1 MKTQSAAFRY
11 AKATLAY
18 ANENK
23 FSDKVA
29 KEMQELIQLYEI
41 NSQLNR
47 LLSNPF
53 LSNTKKQSI
62 LRSIVPNAS
71 DVTLKLLNLLTSN
84 NRLFLLKEVANS
96 YIHLFTEQQ
105 GELNATVI
113 SAFPLSHSLEK
124 EIHNKLEAFSGKK
137 IHLEKKIDKSLL
149 GGFILK
155 ISGMEFNSSLAH
167 KLKTFRA
174 KLTTNNVY

>member
-1 MKTQSAAFRY
+1 MKSTRTAFRY

-29 KEMQELIQLYEI
+29 KEMQELIELHE
-41 NSQLNR
+41 SSRQLNG

-53 LSNTKKQSI
+53 LPNTKKQSI
-62 LRSIVPNAS
+62 LRSIVPNPS
-71 DVTLKLLNLLTSN
+71 DVTQKLLSLLISN
-84 NRLFLLKEVANS
+84 NRLFLLKEVAKS
-96 YIHLFTEQQ
+96 YINLFNEQQ

-113 SAFPLSHSLEK
+113 SAIPLTQNLEK
-124 EIHNKLEAFSGKK
+124 QIHDKLEDFSGKK
-137 IHLEKKIDKSLL
+137 IFLLNKIDKSLL

-155 ISGMEFNSSLAH
+155 IGDMEFNSSLVY
-167 KLKTFRA
+167 KLKKFKA
-174 KLTTNNVY
+174 KLTSNIM

>member
-1 MKTQSAAFRY
+1 MKSTRTAFRY

-29 KEMQELIQLYEI
+29 KEMQELIELHE
-41 NSQLNR
+41 SSRQLNG

-53 LSNTKKQSI
+53 LPNTKKQSI
-62 LRSIVPNAS
+62 LRSIVPNPS
-71 DVTLKLLNLLTSN
+71 DVTQKLLSLLISN
-84 NRLFLLKEVANS
+84 NRLFLLKEVAKS
-96 YIHLFTEQQ
+96 YINLFNEQQ

-113 SAFPLSHSLEK
+113 SAIPLTQNLEK
-124 EIHNKLEAFSGKK
+124 QIHGKLEDFSGKK
-137 IHLEKKIDKSLL
+137 IFLLNKIDKSLL

-155 ISGMEFNSSLAH
+155 IGDMEFNSSLAY
-167 KLKTFRA
+167 KLKTFKA
-174 KLTTNNVY
+174 KLTSNIM

>member
-1 MKTQSAAFRY
+1 MKSTRTAFRY

-29 KEMQELIQLYEI
+29 KEMQELIELHE
-41 NSQLNR
+41 SSRQLNG

-53 LSNTKKQSI
+53 LPNTKKQSI
-62 LRSIVPNAS
+62 LRSIVPNPS
-71 DVTLKLLNLLTSN
+71 DVTLKLLSLLISN
-84 NRLFLLKEVANS
+84 NRLFLLKEVAKS
-96 YIHLFTEQQ
+96 YINLFNEQQ

-113 SAFPLSHSLEK
+113 SAIPLTQNLEK
-124 EIHNKLEAFSGKK
+124 QIHGKLEDFSGKK
-137 IHLEKKIDKSLL
+137 ISLLNKIDKSLL

-155 ISGMEFNSSLAH
+155 IGDMEFNSSLAY
-167 KLKTFRA
+167 KLKTFKA
-174 KLTTNNVY
+174 KLTSNTI

>member
-1 MKTQSAAFRY
+1 MKSTRTAFRY

-29 KEMQELIQLYEI
+29 EEMQELIELHE
-41 NSQLNR
+41 SSRQLNG

-53 LSNTKKQSI
+53 LPNTKKQSI
-62 LRSIVPNAS
+62 LRSIVPNPS
-71 DVTLKLLNLLTSN
+71 DVTQKLLSLLISN
-84 NRLFLLKEVANS
+84 NRLFLLKEVAKS
-96 YIHLFTEQQ
+96 YINLFNEQQ

-113 SAFPLSHSLEK
+113 SAIPLTQNLEK
-124 EIHNKLEAFSGKK
+124 QIHGKLEDFTGKK
-137 IHLEKKIDKSLL
+137 ISLLNKIDKSLL

-155 ISGMEFNSSLAH
+155 IGDMEFNSSLAY
-167 KLKTFRA
+167 KLKTFKA
-174 KLTTNNVY
+174 KLTSNSV

>member
-1 MKTQSAAFRY
+1 MKSTRTAFRY

-29 KEMQELIQLYEI
+29 EEMQELIELHE
-41 NSQLNR
+41 SSRQLNG

-53 LSNTKKQSI
+53 LPNTKKQSI
-62 LRSIVPNAS
+62 LRSIVPNPS
-71 DVTLKLLNLLTSN
+71 DVTKKLLSLLISN
-84 NRLFLLKEVANS
+84 NRLFLLKEVAKS
-96 YIHLFTEQQ
+96 YINLFNEQQ

-113 SAFPLSHSLEK
+113 SAIPLTQNLEK
-124 EIHNKLEAFSGKK
+124 QIHGKLEDFSGKK
-137 IHLEKKIDKSLL
+137 ISLLNKIDKSLL

-155 ISGMEFNSSLAH
+155 IGDMEFNSSLAY
-167 KLKTFRA
+167 KLKTFKA
-174 KLTTNNVY
+174 KLTSNIM

>member
-1 MKTQSAAFRY
+1 MKSTRTAFRY

-29 KEMQELIQLYEI
+29 KEMQELIELHE
-41 NSQLNR
+41 SSRQLNG

-53 LSNTKKQSI
+53 LPNTKKQSI
-62 LRSIVPNAS
+62 LRSIVPNPS
-71 DVTLKLLNLLTSN
+71 DVTQKLLSLLISN
-84 NRLFLLKEVANS
+84 NRLFLLKEVAKS
-96 YIHLFTEQQ
+96 YINLFNEQQ

-113 SAFPLSHSLEK
+113 SAIPLTQNLEK
-124 EIHNKLEAFSGKK
+124 QIHYKLEDFSGKK
-137 IHLEKKIDKSLL
+137 ISLLNKIDKSLL

-155 ISGMEFNSSLAH
+155 IGDMEFNSSLAY
-167 KLKTFRA
+167 KLKTFKA
-174 KLTTNNVY
+174 KLTSNSM

>member
-1 MKTQSAAFRY
+1 MKSTRTAFRY
-11 AKATLAY
+11 AKATLDY

-29 KEMQELIQLYEI
+29 KEMQGLIELYE
-41 NSQLNR
+41 SSKQLNG

-53 LSNTKKQSI
+53 LPNKKKQLI
-62 LRSIVPNAS
+62 LRSIVPNSS
-71 DVTLKLLNLLTSN
+71 DVTQKLLNLLTSN
-84 NRLFLLKEVANS
+84 SRLFLLKEVAKS
-96 YIHLFTEQQ
+96 YIQLFSEQQ

-113 SAFPLSHSLEK
+113 SAIPLTQNLEK
-124 EIHNKLEAFSGKK
+124 QIHNKLEDYSGKK
-137 IHLEKKIDKSLL
+137 IYLLNKIDKSLL

-155 ISGMEFNSSLAH
+155 IGDMEFNSSLAF

-174 KLTTNNVY
+174 KLTSNSM

>member
-1 MKTQSAAFRY
+1 MKSTRTAFRY

-29 KEMQELIQLYEI
+29 KEMQELIELHE
-41 NSQLNR
+41 SSRQLNG

-53 LSNTKKQSI
+53 LPNTKKQSI
-62 LRSIVPNAS
+62 LRSIVPNPS
-71 DVTLKLLNLLTSN
+71 DVTQKLLSLLISN
-84 NRLFLLKEVANS
+84 NRLFLLKEVAKS
-96 YIHLFTEQQ
+96 YINLFNEQQ

-113 SAFPLSHSLEK
+113 SAIPLTQNLEK
-124 EIHNKLEAFSGKK
+124 QIHGKLEDFSGKK
-137 IHLEKKIDKSLL
+137 IFLLNKIDKSLL

-155 ISGMEFNSSLAH
+155 IGDMEFNSSLAY
-167 KLKTFRA
+167 KLKTFKA
-174 KLTTNNVY
+174 KLTSNSM

>member
-1 MKTQSAAFRY
+1 MKSTRTAFRY
-11 AKATLAY
+11 AKATLDY

-29 KEMQELIQLYEI
+29 KEMQGLIELYE
-41 NSQLNR
+41 SSKQLKG

-53 LSNTKKQSI
+53 LPNKKKQLI
-62 LRSIVPNAS
+62 LRSIVPNSS
-71 DVTLKLLNLLTSN
+71 DVTQKLLNLLTSN
-84 NRLFLLKEVANS
+84 SRLFLLKEVAKS
-96 YIHLFTEQQ
+96 YIKLFSEQQ

-113 SAFPLSHSLEK
+113 SAIPLTQNLEK
-124 EIHNKLEAFSGKK
+124 QIHNKLEDYSGKK
-137 IHLEKKIDKSLL
+137 IYLLNKIDKSLL

-155 ISGMEFNSSLAH
+155 IGDMEFNSSLAF

-174 KLTTNNVY
+174 KLTSNSM

>member
-1 MKTQSAAFRY
+1 MKPTRTAFRY

-29 KEMQELIQLYEI
+29 KEMQGLIELYE
-41 NSQLNR
+41 SSKQLKG

-53 LSNTKKQSI
+53 LPNKKKQLI
-62 LRSIVPNAS
+62 LRSIVPNSS
-71 DVTLKLLNLLTSN
+71 DVTQKLLNLLTSN
-84 NRLFLLKEVANS
+84 SRLFLLKEVAKS
-96 YIHLFTEQQ
+96 YIQLFSEQQ

-113 SAFPLSHSLEK
+113 SAIPLTQNLEK
-124 EIHNKLEAFSGKK
+124 QIHNKLEDYSGKK
-137 IHLEKKIDKSLL
+137 IYLLNKIDKSLL

-155 ISGMEFNSSLAH
+155 IGDMEFNSSLAY
-167 KLKTFRA
+167 KLKTFKA
-174 KLTTNNVY
+174 KLTSNIM

>member
-1 MKTQSAAFRY
+1 MKSTRTAFRY

-29 KEMQELIQLYEI
+29 KEMQELIELHE
-41 NSQLNR
+41 SSRQLNG

-53 LSNTKKQSI
+53 LPNTKKQSI
-62 LRSIVPNAS
+62 LRSIVPNPS
-71 DVTLKLLNLLTSN
+71 DVTKKLLSLLISN
-84 NRLFLLKEVANS
+84 NRLFLLKEVAKS
-96 YIHLFTEQQ
+96 YINLFNEQQ

-113 SAFPLSHSLEK
+113 SAIPLTQNLEK
-124 EIHNKLEAFSGKK
+124 QIHGKLEDFSGKK
-137 IHLEKKIDKSLL
+137 ISLLNKIDKSLL

-155 ISGMEFNSSLAH
+155 IGDMEFNSSLAY
-167 KLKTFRA
+167 KLKTFKA
-174 KLTTNNVY
+174 KLTSNIM

>member
-1 MKTQSAAFRY
+1 MRPTRTAFRY

-29 KEMQELIQLYEI
+29 KEMQELIELHE
-41 NSQLNR
+41 SSRQLNG

-53 LSNTKKQSI
+53 LPNTKKQSI
-62 LRSIVPNAS
+62 LRSIVPNPS
-71 DVTLKLLNLLTSN
+71 DVTKKLLSLLISN
-84 NRLFLLKEVANS
+84 NRLFLLKEVAKS
-96 YIHLFTEQQ
+96 YINLFNEQQ

-113 SAFPLSHSLEK
+113 SAIPLTQNLEK
-124 EIHNKLEAFSGKK
+124 QIHGKLEDFSGKK
-137 IHLEKKIDKSLL
+137 ISLLNKIDKSLL

-155 ISGMEFNSSLAH
+155 IGDMEFNSSLAY
-167 KLKTFRA
+167 KLKIFKA
-174 KLTTNNVY
+174 KLTSNSM

>member
-1 MKTQSAAFRY
+1 MKPTKTAFRY

-29 KEMQELIQLYEI
+29 EEMQELIELHE
-41 NSQLNR
+41 SSRQLNG

-53 LSNTKKQSI
+53 LPNTKKQSI
-62 LRSIVPNAS
+62 LRSIVPNPS
-71 DVTLKLLNLLTSN
+71 DVTQKLLSLLISN
-84 NRLFLLKEVANS
+84 NRLFLLKEVAKS
-96 YIHLFTEQQ
+96 YINLFNEQQ

-113 SAFPLSHSLEK
+113 SAIPLTQ
-124 EIHNKLEAFSGKK
+124 KLENQIHDKLEDFSGKK
-137 IHLEKKIDKSLL
+137 IHILNKIDKSLL

-155 ISGMEFNSSLAH
+155 IGDMEFNSSLAY
-167 KLKTFRA
+167 KLKTFKA
-174 KLTTNNVY
+174 KLTSNIM

>member
-1 MKTQSAAFRY
+1 MKSTRTAFRY

-29 KEMQELIQLYEI
+29 NEMQELIELHE
-41 NSQLNR
+41 SSRQLNG

-53 LSNTKKQSI
+53 LPNTKKQSI
-62 LRSIVPNAS
+62 LRSIVPNPS
-71 DVTLKLLNLLTSN
+71 DVTKKLLSLLISN
-84 NRLFLLKEVANS
+84 NRLFLLKEVAKS
-96 YIHLFTEQQ
+96 YINLFNEQQ

-113 SAFPLSHSLEK
+113 SAIPLTQNLEK
-124 EIHNKLEAFSGKK
+124 QIHGKLEDFSGKK
-137 IHLEKKIDKSLL
+137 ISLLNKIDKSLL

-155 ISGMEFNSSLAH
+155 IGDMEFNSSLAY
-167 KLKTFRA
+167 KLKTFKA
-174 KLTTNNVY
+174 KLTSNSI

>member
-1 MKTQSAAFRY
+1 MKSTRTAFRY

-29 KEMQELIQLYEI
+29 KEMQELIELHE
-41 NSQLNR
+41 SSRQLNG

-53 LSNTKKQSI
+53 LPNTKKQSI
-62 LRSIVPNAS
+62 LRSIVPNPS
-71 DVTLKLLNLLTSN
+71 DVTQKLLSLLISN
-84 NRLFLLKEVANS
+84 NRLFLLKEVAKS
-96 YIHLFTEQQ
+96 YINLFNEQQ

-113 SAFPLSHSLEK
+113 SAIPLTQNLEK
-124 EIHNKLEAFSGKK
+124 QIHGKLEDFSGKK
-137 IHLEKKIDKSLL
+137 ISLLNKIDKSLL

-155 ISGMEFNSSLAH
+155 IGDMEFNSSLAY
-167 KLKTFRA
+167 KLKTFKA
-174 KLTTNNVY
+174 KLTSNSM

>member
-1 MKTQSAAFRY
+1 MKSTRTAFRY

-29 KEMQELIQLYEI
+29 KEMQELIELHD
-41 NSQLNR
+41 SSRQLNG

-53 LSNTKKQSI
+53 LPNTKKQSI
-62 LRSIVPNAS
+62 LRSIVPNPS
-71 DVTLKLLNLLTSN
+71 DVTKKLLSLLISN
-84 NRLFLLKEVANS
+84 NRLFLLKEVAKS
-96 YIHLFTEQQ
+96 YINLFNEQQ

-113 SAFPLSHSLEK
+113 SAIPLTQNLEK
-124 EIHNKLEAFSGKK
+124 QIHGKLEDFSGKK
-137 IHLEKKIDKSLL
+137 ISLLNKIDKSLL

-155 ISGMEFNSSLAH
+155 IGDMEFNSSLAY
-167 KLKTFRA
+167 KLKTFKA
-174 KLTTNNVY
+174 KLTSNIM

>member
-1 MKTQSAAFRY
+1 MKSTRTAFRY

-29 KEMQELIQLYEI
+29 EEMQELIELHE
-41 NSQLNR
+41 SSRQLNG

-53 LSNTKKQSI
+53 LPNTKKQSI
-62 LRSIVPNAS
+62 LRSIVPNPS
-71 DVTLKLLNLLTSN
+71 DVTLKLLSLLISN
-84 NRLFLLKEVANS
+84 NRLFLLKEVAKS
-96 YIHLFTEQQ
+96 YINLFNEQQ

-113 SAFPLSHSLEK
+113 SAIPLTQNLEK
-124 EIHNKLEAFSGKK
+124 QIHGKLEDFTGKK
-137 IHLEKKIDKSLL
+137 ISLLNKIDKSLL

-155 ISGMEFNSSLAH
+155 IGDMEFNSSLAYR
-167 KLKTFRA
+167 LKTFKA
-174 KLTTNNVY
+174 KLTSNSM

>member
-1 MKTQSAAFRY
+1 MRPTRTAFRY

-29 KEMQELIQLYEI
+29 KEMQGLIELYDSSIHL
-41 NSQLNR
+41 SR

-53 LSNTKKQSI
+53 LPNTKKLSI
-62 LRSIVPNAS
+62 LRSIVPNSS
-71 DVTLKLLNLLTSN
+71 DVTKKLLNLLTSN
-84 NRLFLLKEVANS
+84 NRLFLLREVAKS
-96 YIHLFTEQQ
+96 YIQLFSEQQ

-113 SAFPLSHSLEK
+113 SAIPLTQNLEK
-124 EIHNKLEAFSGKK
+124 EIHNKLEDFSGKK
-137 IHLEKKIDKSLL
+137 IYILNKIDESLL

-155 ISGMEFNSSLAH
+155 IGDMEFNSSLAY
-167 KLKTFRA
+167 KLKTFKA
-174 KLTTNNVY
+174 KLTSNSV

>member
-1 MKTQSAAFRY
+1 MKSTRTAFRY

-29 KEMQELIQLYEI
+29 EEMQELIELHE
-41 NSQLNR
+41 SSRQLNG

-53 LSNTKKQSI
+53 LPNTKKQSI
-62 LRSIVPNAS
+62 LRSIVPNPS
-71 DVTLKLLNLLTSN
+71 DVTQKLLSLLISN
-84 NRLFLLKEVANS
+84 NRLFLLKEVAKS
-96 YIHLFTEQQ
+96 YINLFNEQQ

-113 SAFPLSHSLEK
+113 SAIPLTQNLEK
-124 EIHNKLEAFSGKK
+124 QIHGKLEDFTGKK
-137 IHLEKKIDKSLL
+137 ISLLNKIDKSLL

-155 ISGMEFNSSLAH
+155 IGDMEFNSSLAY
-167 KLKTFRA
+167 KLKTFKA
-174 KLTTNNVY
+174 KLTSNIM

>member
-1 MKTQSAAFRY
+1 MKSTRTAFRY

-29 KEMQELIQLYEI
+29 KEMQELIELHE
-41 NSQLNR
+41 SSRQLNG

-53 LSNTKKQSI
+53 LPNTKKQSI
-62 LRSIVPNAS
+62 LRSIFPNSS
-71 DVTLKLLNLLTSN
+71 DVTQRLLNLLTSN
-84 NRLFLLKEVANS
+84 NRLFLLKEVAKS
-96 YIHLFTEQQ
+96 YINLLNEQQ

-113 SAFPLSHSLEK
+113 SAIPLTQNLEK
-124 EIHNKLEAFSGKK
+124 QIHGKLEDFSGKK
-137 IHLEKKIDKSLL
+137 ISLLNKIDKSLL

-155 ISGMEFNSSLAH
+155 IGDMEFNSSLAY
-167 KLKTFRA
+167 KLKTFKA
-174 KLTTNNVY
+174 KLTSNIM